1 MIPSAFAQTTG
12 TPELATSNWD
22 TPSLWVA
29 ISFVLFVTILARPMW
44 KFVISSMDRK
54 IEEIK
59 TKIEEATILRE
70 EAQDML
76 AANKR
81 KVANAEKEAGE
92 ILAKAREEAQLIK
105 TRLAAEMEELLERR
119 QQMASDRISQAEA
132 EAIEAVR
139 LMTVDIAL
147 NATEQLLSE
156 NLRGEQ
162 GKRLIDHAIK
172 ELPDKLN

>member
-1 MIPSAFAQTTG
+1 MIPSAFAQTTD
-12 TPELATSNWD
+12 TPGLTVSYWD
-22 TPSLWVA
+22 NPSLWVA
-29 ISFVLFVTILARPMW
+29 VSFVLFVIILARPVW
-44 KFVISSMDRK
+44 RFVVNSIDGK

-59 TKIEEATILRE
+59 AKIEEATNLRE
-70 EAQDML
+70 EAQDIL

-92 ILAKAREEAQLIK
+92 ILAQAREEAQLIK
-105 TRLAAEMEELLERR
+105 TRLVEEMEELLKRR

-147 NATEQLLSE
+147 NATEQILSE
-156 NLRGEQ
+156 NVRGEQ
-162 GKRLIDHAIK
+162 GKRLIENAIK
-172 ELPDKLN
+172 ELPEKIN